1 MNLDID
7 RQLWIKI
14 ECHSIKRWDCI
25 KAGVTGNKET
35 HCQQKKNVNESLEM
49 RDTEKAVWE
58 RAVVLFHAGLGVI
71 WRTFFFLLYGNG
83 KPVKAVTIKMM
94 ANLSISAQ
102 DFNIYQGLCIVN
114 CYTAQGKAVAP
125 LFFPLF
131 RQRNKGSV
139 RLSSCSNLQGK
150 LGPEM
155 SLKP

>member
-1 MNLDID
+1 M
-7 RQLWIKI
+7 
-14 ECHSIKRWDCI
+14 
-25 KAGVTGNKET
+25 GNKET

-49 RDTEKAVWE
+49 SDTEKAVRE
-58 RAVVLFHAGLGVI
+58 CAVVMFHAGLKDV
-71 WRTFFFLLYGNG
+71 FFLLYGKG

-102 DFNIYQGLCIVN
+102 DFNIYQGICIVN
-114 CYTAQGKAVAP
+114 CYTAQGEAVAP

-139 RLSSCSNLQGK
+139 RLSSCSTLQGK